1 MKKTLLILAA
11 ALLWATSAG
20 AKETLR
26 SFRQQIPVGSASKIH
41 LELPV
46 GKVQVTGWDNR
57 EVDVDVRIVCDKPG
71 SRCEDAAREL
81 RLVYNTKGDQLEV
94 KIAHWPHWGGIKGLN
109 VVAILHV
116 PRNLPLRTDLGV
128 GELSIDGIASDVTAD
143 LGVGAVRITLPKE
156 AIGSADIDTG
166 IGEASLVAD
175 GRRYSSEGLISRQI
189 NWNKG
194 SGRARVKVDCGVGE
208 IHVTLA

>member
-1 MKKTLLILAA
+1 MKKTLLILAI

-20 AKETLR
+20 AKETIR
-26 SFRQQIPVGSASKIH
+26 SFRQQIPVGAAGKIH
-41 LELPV
+41 LDFPV
-46 GKVQVTGWDNR
+46 GEVQVTGWDNR
-57 EVDVDVRIVCDKPG
+57 EVDVDVSIVCEKPT

-81 RLVYNTKGDQLEV
+81 RLVYNIKGGQLEV
-94 KIAHWPHWGGIKGLN
+94 KIAHWPHWGGTKGLN
-109 VVAILHV
+109 VVAVLHV

-128 GELSIDGIASDVTAD
+128 GALTIEGIASDVTAD
-143 LGVGAVRITLPKE
+143 LGVGEVHVTLPKE

-194 SGRARVKVDCGVGE
+194 SGRSRVKVDCGVGE